1 MLKLNKA
8 LATKV
13 RDRITIPEGFDV
25 KIEFDDFYNTENN
38 KALSVSMRK
47 NEGKSPK
54 YVEDIFDFGVY
65 FWDHHYGETAKTID
79 EYVEV
84 INNVLNL
91 KVRGWEYLVNKEVK
105 EEEKAKAEAEK
116 EAKRAEKKRKK
127 KND

>member
-1 MLKLNKA
+1 MLKLNKT

-13 RDRITIPEGFDV
+13 RDKITIPEGFSV
-25 KIEFDDFYNTENN
+25 KIEYNDFYNTEKN

-65 FWDHHYGETAKTID
+65 FWDYHYGEIVKTID
-79 EYVEV
+79 EYAEV
-84 INNVLNL
+84 INNILNL
-91 KVRGWEYLVNKEVK
+91 KARGWEYLMNKEKK

-116 EAKRAEKKRKK
+116 EAKKAEKKRKK
-127 KND
+127 NV

>member
-1 MLKLNKA
+1 MLKLNKT

-13 RDRITIPEGFDV
+13 RDKITIPDGFSV
-25 KIEFDDFYNTENN
+25 KIEYDNFYNTKNN

-65 FWDHHYGETAKTID
+65 FWDHHYGEVAKTID

-84 INNVLNL
+84 INNVLSL
-91 KVRGWEYLVNKEVK
+91 KARGWEYLMNKEKK

-116 EAKRAEKKRKK
+116 EAKKAEKKKK
-127 KND
+127 KNG

>member
-13 RDRITIPEGFDV
+13 RDKITTPEGFTA
-25 KIEFDDFYNTENN
+25 KIEYDDFYNTERN
-38 KALSVSMRK
+38 KALSVSIRK

-65 FWDHHYGETAKTID
+65 FWDHHYGEVAKTID

-84 INNVLNL
+84 INNVLSL
-91 KVRGWEYLVNKEVK
+91 KARGWEYLINKEKK

-116 EAKRAEKKRKK
+116 EAKKAEKKRKK
-127 KND
+127 NG